1 MADDPVEAELVGDKS
16 LQRHSSIS
24 EKIAKL
30 YPIGRKPDPT
40 KSQLLR
46 AVWMS
51 TIMITIPFVAAMP
64 LLNPEPEMEVE
75 DWYAEWTTQSWSTEV
90 GQTISSGSRV
100 EAMVTVD
107 QGGLIGANYSVEM
120 QGGSFAGLDCEP
132 KWLVEV
138 RSPDPVNY
146 SDGSNSTSWSG
157 QDWEGS
163 DSVIIDLSLIHI

>member
-1 MADDPVEAELVGDKS
+1 MADVPVDAELVGDAS
-16 LQRHSSIS
+16 LQRRSSIS

-51 TIMITIPFVAAMP
+51 TIVLTIPFVAAMP

-100 EAMVTVD
+100 EAM
-107 QGGLIGANYSVEM
+107 
-120 QGGSFAGLDCEP
+120 
-132 KWLVEV
+132 
-138 RSPDPVNY
+138 
-146 SDGSNSTSWSG
+146 
-157 QDWEGS
+157 
-163 DSVIIDLSLIHI
+163 LSLIHI